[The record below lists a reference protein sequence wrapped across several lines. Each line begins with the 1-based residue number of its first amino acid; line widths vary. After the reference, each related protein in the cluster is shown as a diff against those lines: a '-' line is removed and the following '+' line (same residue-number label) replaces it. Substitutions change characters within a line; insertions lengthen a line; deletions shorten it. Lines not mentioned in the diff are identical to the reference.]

1 MLKQQMA
8 IEQEQKREMKGTVA
22 AQKANSLTVDV
33 AEQGHARGRNLGSQ
47 FKTMPNSPGT
57 AMKTLTPGGRNAG
70 DASALLQVKG
80 SLLSGSASG
89 ARSRASTVVEG
100 GQRNTFQG
108 DNLEVTH

>member
-1 MLKQQMA
+1 
-8 IEQEQKREMKGTVA
+8 
-22 AQKANSLTVDV
+22 
-33 AEQGHARGRNLGSQ
+33 
-47 FKTMPNSPGT
+47 MPNSPGT

-100 GQRNTFQG
+100 GQRNTF
-108 DNLEVTH
+108 